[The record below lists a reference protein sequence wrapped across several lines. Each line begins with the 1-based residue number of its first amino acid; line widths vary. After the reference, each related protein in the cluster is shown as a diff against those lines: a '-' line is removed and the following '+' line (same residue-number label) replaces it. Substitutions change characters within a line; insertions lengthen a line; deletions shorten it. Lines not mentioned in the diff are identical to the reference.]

1 MKMETKISG
10 QSCSSLHDNITAD
23 SWCCAIFGALYE
35 DTSHKLGCSRGT
47 ARRRMSMKFDVH
59 LRLFQR

>member
-10 QSCSSLHDNITAD
+10 QSCSSLHDNIQPTVGVVLF
-23 SWCCAIFGALYE
+23 FGALYE